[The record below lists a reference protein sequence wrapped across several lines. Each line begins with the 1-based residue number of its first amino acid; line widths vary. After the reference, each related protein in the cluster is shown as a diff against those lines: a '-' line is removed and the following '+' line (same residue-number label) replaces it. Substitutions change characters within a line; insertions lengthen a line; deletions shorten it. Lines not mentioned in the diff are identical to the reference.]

1 VETEKAGLKCHP
13 DGDEGTG
20 GGRILSLNQS
30 PQVRRKKRRGK

>member
-13 DGDEGTG
+13 DGDEGT